1 MQFLWSN
8 LTSIEKNVTLE
19 YPFPSSPTFPMNTPT
34 HGQPWLLLGLLT
46 TSLALNLY
54 MVTNRPAPAN
64 PPVAPETAPKGIDH
78 RQATQADSGANSVP
92 VEAAPA
98 SMVPAHPVEVPAEA
112 VAASGWSIFDE
123 AVTHSLARTFA
134 AADPVNGDA
143 LSAVYSRLFHWDIDL
158 RRDLRKGDRIRVA
171 WKATDDGVEIAA
183 ASLKSGKLGK
193 TLTAY
198 RYQRS
203 QDAYPS
209 FWMKDGTEITR
220 RLKESPLADYEMVT
234 SLLKD
239 RPSHAGM
246 DFKTPVGTPTLAT
259 RSGRV
264 TRTNW
269 NTRSNGNCVEIEFS
283 DGVLAKYLHLA
294 TTSVRAGQH
303 VRAGAVIGT
312 SGNTG
317 RSSGPHLHYQ
327 LNKGKRVLDPIDVHG
342 TTSRSISPGDHDA
355 FRSHVARLD
364 ALLGNALARR

>member
-1 MQFLWSN
+1 MN
-8 LTSIEKNVTLE
+8 L
-19 YPFPSSPTFPMNTPT
+19 SPN
-34 HGQPWLLLGLLT
+34 GRPWLLYGLLT

-54 MVTNRPAPAN
+54 MVTNRPLAVSPAVDN
-64 PPVAPETAPKGIDH
+64 AVEADAGPVKSNGSVPV
-78 RQATQADSGANSVP
+78 SVP
-92 VEAAPA
+92 VEVIPS
-98 SMVPAHPVEVPAEA
+98 SMTPAETPKA
-112 VAASGWSIFDE
+112 SSASGVALSDPDWHIMDE
-123 AVTHSLARTFA
+123 EVTHSLARTFNS
-134 AADPVNGDA
+134 ADSENGDA
-143 LSAVYSRLFHWDIDL
+143 ISAVYSRLFHWDIDL

-171 WKATDDGVEIAA
+171 WKKGDDGVEIAA

-198 RYQRS
+198 HYKRNA
-203 QDAYPS
+203 DTYPS

-220 RLKESPLADYEMVT
+220 RLKETPLADYEMVT

-246 DFKTPVGTPTLAT
+246 DFKTPVGTATLAT
-259 RSGRV
+259 RSGTV
-264 TRTNW
+264 TRANW
-269 NTRSNGNCVEIEFS
+269 NTRSNGKCVEIKFA
-283 DGVLAKYLHLA
+283 DGTLAKYLHLSK
-294 TTSVRAGQH
+294 TSVKVGQR
-303 VRAGAVIGT
+303 VRAGAVIGE

-342 TTSRSISPGDHDA
+342 TTTRSIAPGERDA

>member
-1 MQFLWSN
+1 M
-8 LTSIEKNVTLE
+8 
-19 YPFPSSPTFPMNTPT
+19 
-34 HGQPWLLLGLLT
+34 
-46 TSLALNLY
+46 
-54 MVTNRPAPAN
+54 
-64 PPVAPETAPKGIDH
+64 
-78 RQATQADSGANSVP
+78 P
-92 VEAAPA
+92 VEAVPESMAPA
-98 SMVPAHPVEVPAEA
+98 TPATAPAG
-112 VAASGWSIFDE
+112 VIAASGWSIFDE
-123 AVTHSLARTFA
+123 EVTHSLARTFG

-171 WKATDDGVEIAA
+171 WKTTDDGVEIAA

-239 RPSHAGM
+239 RPTHAGM

-283 DGVLAKYLHLA
+283 DGVLAKYLHLS
-294 TTSVRAGQH
+294 TTAVRAGQQ

-327 LNKGKRVLDPIDVHG
+327 LNKGTRVLDPVDVHG
-342 TTSRSISPGDHDA
+342 TTSRSIAPGDHHA
-355 FRSHVARLD
+355 FGSHVARLD